1 MKVFCAPQGTTVPRV
16 ADLAFTLYGGKTTPT
31 IGVVGNT
38 ILPVIKK
45 HKLVVAPRAWDFLS
59 IALSVIAADESCS
72 RSTSGDGWTRDID
85 LTISLNDPTFWVENK
100 GPLETALRFLT
111 TDRWTLSF
119 IGNGLLPPP
128 PTSPPSRPE
137 DCVCLLSGGLD
148 SLIGALDLKA
158 AGKRPLLVSQVAK
171 GNKNFQQTFANAVG
185 GGLLHLQLNH
195 NTSPPP
201 GFSERS
207 QRARSL
213 IFIGYGVLAA
223 TCLDRYRNGGI
234 IELRIPENG
243 FISLNIPLT
252 PLRLASHSTRTTHP
266 YFISRVQDLL
276 DLAGLRVALVNP
288 YQFLTKGEMLLGCMD
303 QAALKKYAADSTSCG
318 RFARNAFVQC
328 GRCVPCIIRRAAFD
342 RWGNDPT
349 SPSYRY
355 GDLSKGGHRH
365 RDFDDVR
372 SIAVA
377 ISTAESRGLDAW
389 IGGALNTAQ
398 LGDLLDY
405 RKLADRGL
413 AELKAFMQNT
423 GVM

>member
-1 MKVFCAPQGTTVPRV
+1 MKVFCAPNGTDVSGS
-16 ADLAFTLYGGKTTPT
+16 ADLRYTLYGGRTGPAV
-31 IGVVGNT
+31 GAVGNT
-38 ILPVIKK
+38 ILPIIKQ
-45 HKLVVAPRAWDFLS
+45 HKLRPVPRAWDLLS
-59 IALSVIAADESCS
+59 IALSVVAADESCS

-85 LTISLNDPTFWVENK
+85 LTASVNDCGFWNENRA
-100 GPLETALRFLT
+100 PLEAALRFLT
-111 TDRWTLSF
+111 TDRWTVSF
-119 IGNGLLPPP
+119 VGNGLLPPP
-128 PTSPPSRPE
+128 PAGPTPHPE

-148 SLIGALDLKA
+148 SLIGAFDLKA

-171 GNKNFQQTFANAVG
+171 GNKDFQKTLAHAVG
-185 GGLLHLQLNH
+185 ENLLHLQLNH
-195 NTSPPP
+195 NASPPP

-213 IFIGYGVLAA
+213 IFIAYGVLAA
-223 TCLDRYRNGGI
+223 TCLNRYRDGDSV
-234 IELRIPENG
+234 ELRIPENG

-266 YFISRVQDLL
+266 YFISQIQRVL

-288 YQFLTKGEMLLGCMD
+288 YQFCTKGEMLVRCRD
-303 QAALKKYAADSTSCG
+303 QASLAKYAADSTSCG

-328 GRCVPCIIRRAAFD
+328 GRCVPCIIRRAAFAH
-342 RWGNDPT
+342 WGNDP

-355 GDLSKGGHRH
+355 EDLNKRGNRH

-372 SIAVA
+372 SVAVA
-377 ISTAESRGLDAW
+377 VTTAESQGLDAW

-398 LGDLLDY
+398 IGEPPDY
-405 RKLADRGL
+405 RNVADRGL
-413 AELKAFMQNT
+413 AELKAFMQST